1 MRTLSPIVKAALG
14 PGHALEDDLPDP
26 EAFRRQIPEIEAPLG
41 ATLTEAIPAQVDQ
54 SIQE

>member
-1 MRTLSPIVKAALG
+1 MRTISPIVKAALG

-26 EAFRRQIPEIEAPLG
+26 VAFRRQIPEIEAPLG